1 MRKQFGTILLVGGLA
16 LTTARSGAA
25 VANSAPTA
33 GVATPATTPVAGA
46 QQMTIEVGNAM
57 TFAPSAITARA
68 GQPVELTLRNEGFI
82 PHDFTLPEDV
92 PQPVKI
98 EAPGRPPAARSRS
111 TGPAPTPSSAR
122 CRDTPPPAC
131 RAPSRRDSA
140 TRKRRD

>member
-92 PQPVKI
+92 SQPVKI
-98 EAPGRPPAARSRS
+98 EATGGQTARGTFTIDRPGTYTFVCSVPGHAAGMQG
-111 TGPAPTPSSAR
+111 TITAR
-122 CRDTPPPAC
+122 
-131 RAPSRRDSA
+131 
-140 TRKRRD
+140 